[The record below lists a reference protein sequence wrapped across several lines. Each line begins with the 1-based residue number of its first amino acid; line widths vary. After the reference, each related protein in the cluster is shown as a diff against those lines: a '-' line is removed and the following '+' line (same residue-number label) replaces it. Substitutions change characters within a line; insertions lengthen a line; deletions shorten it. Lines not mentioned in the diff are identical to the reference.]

1 MKQLSSSELYNM
13 SKEEMAAM
21 ILQMQQT
28 QLQLQQQVHTLT
40 EKIAIMNARHF
51 GRSTE
56 KLDTLPGQMNI
67 FNETEVAVAEA
78 IAEPAIE
85 QVVIRRK
92 KQKGKRK
99 EDLSRLPRRIE
110 NHELTKEQLKAI
122 FGDNGWKR
130 LPDEVYSRV
139 EYQPAVRE
147 VVEHHVAVYAAKKA
161 DVDTIVRADRPVDL
175 LRNSIATP
183 SLVAAVMNAKYTNAI
198 PLYRIAQD
206 FEQNDMLLSRA
217 TMANWVIRCSERY
230 LSLVYDRLREH
241 LCKQDVIQA
250 DETTCQ
256 VTKDGRSSDAKSYM
270 FVYRTSELSDGNP
283 VVLYQYGKTRSKSNI
298 QRFLNGF
305 SGTLVSDAY
314 SGYKALDKEEPDI
327 RAAFCWAHAR
337 RDYADALKALKGED
351 KEHASETVAYK
362 ALVQIAAI
370 YKADAALKD
379 KSAADR
385 YLGRQKEVKPLLAFG
400 SGIGQNR
407 GPFVIKGLLCD
418 PGSLVGCIHR
428 YELHFFVPRRH
439 CVVYRIPR
447 NTVVDIARRHFHA
460 QNKVVLIAGSMGFV
474 GKLPFM
480 LPFYEHSAVRI
491 GGRNGLFLRF
501 AALGRLGIVVIVAVL
516 NGLLPQLLSLC
527 VHFFPKYSGIDLCR
541 FCNLLFLE
549 LLLVSAG
556 LDVRS
561 VNEK

>member
-1 MKQLSSSELYNM
+1 MKQLSSSELNNM

-21 ILQMQQT
+21 ILQMQQLHE
-28 QLQLQQQVHTLT
+28 QLKQQQKQMEQQIHTLT
-40 EKIAIMNARHF
+40 EKIALMNARHF

-67 FNETEVAVAEA
+67 FNEVEAAAPEA

-99 EDLSRLPRRIE
+99 EDLSRLPKRIE
-110 NHELTKEQLKAI
+110 NHELTKEQLKGI
-122 FGDNGWKR
+122 FGENGWKR

-139 EYQPAVRE
+139 EYQPAIRE

-161 DVDTIVRADRPVDL
+161 DVDTIIRADRPVDL

-270 FVYRTSELSDGNP
+270 FVYRTSELSQGRP

-298 QRFLNGF
+298 QRFLKGF

-314 SGYKALDKEEPDI
+314 SSYKALDKEEPDI

-351 KEHASETVAYK
+351 KEYASETVAHK

-370 YKADAALKD
+370 YKAEAALKD
-379 KSAADR
+379 KPAADR
-385 YLGRQKEVKPLLAFG
+385 YLGRQKEVKPLVEAYFAWVREQEPAMILSEKTRDGLKYSLNQEKYLKVFLDNGEVPIDNSATERAIRPFT
-400 SGIGQNR
+400 IGRANWHIIDTVHGAQASA
-407 GPFVIKGLLCD
+407 VIY
-418 PGSLVGCIHR
+418 SLVETAKANQLKI
-428 YELHFFVPRRH
+428 YEYLKHLLTE
-439 CVVYRIPR
+439 IPKHMDD
-447 NTVVDIARRHFHA
+447 TSLD
-460 QNKVVLIAGSMGFV
+460 
-474 GKLPFM
+474 
-480 LPFYEHSAVRI
+480 
-491 GGRNGLFLRF
+491 FLED
-501 AALGRLGIVVIVAVL
+501 
-516 NGLLPQLLSLC
+516 LLPWSEQL
-527 VHFFPKYSGIDLCR
+527 PDECR
-541 FCNLLFLE
+541 
-549 LLLVSAG
+549 
-556 LDVRS
+556 
-561 VNEK
+561 KKT